1 MRVGC
6 VVLAAGRGRRFGD
19 NKLLQPLGDRTVLA
33 HVLSALPRERL
44 ERIAVV
50 ASSPAVGELCGEEKI
65 PCLLYPGGPQSESI
79 RLGLRVMEGL
89 DGCLFVMGDQ
99 PLCTRKSM
107 EKLVDAFLRHPG
119 AVVRLAWG
127 NTPCSPVLFPKRY
140 FSALKG
146 LTGER
151 GGMSALKGL
160 EAEVIPVQ
168 AEDEE
173 ELWDVDTRED
183 LEKISRRLGDKR
195 RLEQ

>member
-1 MRVGC
+1 MKIGC
-6 VVLAAGRGRRFGD
+6 VVLAAGRSRRFGD

-50 ASSPAVGELCGEEKI
+50 ASSPEVEGMCVKEKI
-65 PCLLYPGGPQSESI
+65 PCLRYPGGAQSESI
-79 RLGLRVMEGL
+79 RLGIGLMDGL

-107 EKLVDAFLRHPG
+107 ERMIDAFWRCPE
-119 AVVRLAWG
+119 AVIRLAWG
-127 NTPCSPVLFPKRY
+127 STLCSPVLFPQEC

-151 GGMSALKGL
+151 GGMSALKGRAARVL
-160 EAEVIPVQ
+160 PVQ
-168 AEDEE
+168 AEDEA

-183 LEKISRRLGDKR
+183 LEKIEQRLKDKC
-195 RLEQ
+195 RLKP

>member
-1 MRVGC
+1 M
-6 VVLAAGRGRRFGD
+6 
-19 NKLLQPLGDRTVLA
+19 LA

-50 ASSPAVGELCGEEKI
+50 ASSSEVEELCKEQGFV
-65 PCLLYPGGPQSESI
+65 CLRYPGGPQSESI

-107 EKLVDAFLRHPG
+107 EKLLDAFSCHPG

-127 NTPCSPVLFPKRY
+127 NTSCSPVLFPKRY
-140 FSALKG
+140 FSALKD
-146 LTGER
+146 LTGEQ

-168 AEDEE
+168 AEDEA

-183 LEKISRRLGDKR
+183 MEKIRRRLGDKR